1 MAAFGGRV
9 SPDDFVASFHFQ
21 RIFSMKNKLS
31 LYPFLASLCFLFP
44 SISGRAQTAP
54 QEAATVVKGTI
65 TDSSGAAVVGAK
77 VSLIESTGRPYYDT
91 VTDSSGHFQI
101 VNPAAGSYTVRVEE
115 NGFKPATTQVSVAP
129 GEAANADLQL
139 AIAGRRENVSVTG
152 TASNVFGEKSGIPI
166 EQFPQSVQVISQ
178 EDILNMNALSLG
190 DILSAVPSATD
201 GPPRESTYQ
210 GFAFRIRGFTA
221 YPIYNGV
228 YQRYFF
234 NVDPSAID
242 NIEEVQIVKG
252 PSDVLLGQG
261 EVGGAMNITTKR
273 PQEDYA
279 GSVSVIGGSFDQA
292 SGSFDVTGPVRP
304 IAGLY
309 FRATGEME
317 RSGSFI
323 DYLPI
328 NRENGNFSL
337 DWHRSSK
344 VAVHFVSEWQERDT
358 YRNPGLP
365 LIGTVISNGVGQIPS
380 STYLGDPE
388 TNGDPGHSNFKATGV
403 LIQTWVPIQLNDSWT
418 FTPRVSYS
426 TFTGIYSEINL
437 GAVLA
442 NLVTVS
448 RTGRYDEERHHYP
461 IEQGDLAGTV
471 KALGMKHHVVL
482 GTQNNL
488 FRVRYFQQ
496 NMPSVPSI
504 NTLDPVYGNVAD
516 GPYPLN
522 SVVFNNYDS
531 WAIYGQDRIDLT
543 ERWNVILG
551 VRTDWYADHHSS
563 APNYIT
569 APTILNTT
577 FNHTTFQA
585 GSTYRLYHGLSL
597 FGGYATGFNIEST
610 VNTLT
615 YNGAPLAPE
624 DSWQGE
630 GGIRFTQGLMN
641 LSASL
646 FQINKTNAVTADPF
660 HPGYSINDGDVR
672 ARGVEI
678 EGKFRVAKDLF
689 LEPGY
694 TYENARIIKSNSG
707 NLGFET
713 ADTPRNRADAFLRYA
728 PLRLPIQFRAGL
740 NFVGNR
746 AFLDTANVVEGPN
759 LLGNNVRLPQYTTVS
774 LGATYTLGRARFDL
788 NVRNIANRVYYL
800 KDFGSYDVIP
810 GEPREISLRVT
821 YRF

>member
-1 MAAFGGRV
+1 
-9 SPDDFVASFHFQ
+9 
-21 RIFSMKNKLS
+21 MKSKLI
-31 LYPFLASLCFLFP
+31 LYPLLAALLLLGLP
-44 SISGRAQTAP
+44 IWGWAQTAP
-54 QEAATVVKGTI
+54 QEAATGVEGTI
-65 TDSSGAAVVGAK
+65 TDTTGAVIVGAK
-77 VSLIESTGRPYYDT
+77 VSIVQSSGGPHCEA
-91 VTDSSGHFQI
+91 VTDASGHYQI
-101 VNPAAGSYTVRVEE
+101 ANPTAGTYTVRAEE
-115 NGFKPATTQVSVAP
+115 NGFRPATTQVTVAA
-129 GEAANADLQL
+129 GQIAKADLQL
-139 AIAGRRENVSVTG
+139 VIAGRSENVSVTG
-152 TASNVFGEKSGIPI
+152 TTSDVFGEKSGIPI
-166 EQFPQSVQVISQ
+166 EQFPQSIQMVNQ
-178 EDILNMNALSLG
+178 EDILEMNAVSIG
-190 DILSAVPSATD
+190 DILGAVPSATT
-201 GPPRESTYQ
+201 GPARESTYQ

-242 NIEEVQIVKG
+242 NIEEVQVVKG

-273 PQEDYA
+273 PQQDYA

-304 IAGLY
+304 ISGLY

-323 DYLPI
+323 NYLPI

-344 VAVHFVSEWQERDT
+344 VAVHFLGEWQERDT

-365 LIGTVISNGVGQIPS
+365 VIGTVISNGVGRIPS
-380 STYLGDPE
+380 STYLGDPD

-403 LIQTWVPIQLNDSWT
+403 LIQAWAPIKLSDNWT

-471 KALGMKHHVVL
+471 NALRMKHHLVI

-504 NTLDPVYGNVAD
+504 NTLSPVYGNVAD

-531 WAIYGQDRIDLT
+531 WAIYAQDRIDLT
-543 ERWNVILG
+543 ERWNVIVG
-551 VRTDWYADHHSS
+551 VRTDWYLNHHTL
-563 APNYIT
+563 APDFVT
-569 APTILNTT
+569 APTVLNTS
-577 FNHTTFQA
+577 FNHTTFQI
-585 GSTYRLYHGLSL
+585 GSSYKLYRGWSL
-597 FGGYATGFNIEST
+597 FGGYATGFNIESA

-615 YNGAPLAPE
+615 YNGTPLAPE

-630 GGIRFTQGLMN
+630 AGIRLTQGPLN
-641 LSASL
+641 VSASL
-646 FQINKTNAVTADPF
+646 FQINKTNAVTADPL
-660 HPGYSINDGDVR
+660 HAGYSINDGDVR
-672 ARGVEI
+672 GRGAEI
-678 EGKFRVAKDLF
+678 EGKWRIAKDLF
-689 LEPGY
+689 VEPGY
-694 TYENARIIKSNSG
+694 AYENARIIKSNSG

-713 ADTPRNRADAFLRYA
+713 ADTPRNRADVFLRYA
-728 PLRLPIQFRAGL
+728 PLRLPIQFRGGM

-746 AFLDTANVVEGPN
+746 AFLDTANVTEGPQV
-759 LLGNNVRLPQYTTVS
+759 LGNNVRLPQYTTVN
-774 LGATYTLGRARFDL
+774 LGATYTVGRARFDL
-788 NVRNIANRVYYL
+788 NVRNIANRIYYL

-810 GEPREISLRVT
+810 GEPREVSLRMT

>member
-1 MAAFGGRV
+1 L
-9 SPDDFVASFHFQ
+9 
-21 RIFSMKNKLS
+21 KNKVI
-31 LYPFLASLCFLFP
+31 LYPFLASLFLLGLT
-44 SISGRAQTAP
+44 ISARAQTVP
-54 QEAATVVKGTI
+54 QEAATVVQGTI
-65 TDSSGAAVVGAK
+65 TDTTGAVIVGAK
-77 VSLIESTGRPYYDT
+77 VSIVPSAGRPNYET
-91 VTDSSGHFQI
+91 VTDAHGHYQI
-101 VNPAAGSYTVRVEE
+101 ANLAGGTYTVGAEE
-115 NGFKPATTQVSVAP
+115 NGFRPATSEVTVVAGQVAT
-129 GEAANADLQL
+129 ADLQL
-139 AIAGRRENVSVTG
+139 TVAGKSENLVVTG
-152 TASNVFGEKSGIPI
+152 TASDVFGEKSGIPL
-166 EQFPQSVQVISQ
+166 EQFPQSIQVINQ
-178 EDILNMNALSLG
+178 EDILDMNAISLG
-190 DILSAVPSATD
+190 DIFTAVPSATA

-242 NIEEVQIVKG
+242 NIEEVQVVKG

-279 GSVSVIGGSFDQA
+279 GSVSVIGGSFDEA
-292 SGSFDVTGPVRP
+292 SGAFDVTGPVRP
-304 IAGLY
+304 ISGLY

-323 DYLPI
+323 RYLPI

-337 DWHRSSK
+337 DWEHSKK
-344 VAVHFVSEWQERDT
+344 VAVHFVGEWQERDT
-358 YRNPGLP
+358 FRNPGLP
-365 LIGTVISNGVGQIPS
+365 LIGTVISNGVGRIPS
-380 STYLGDPE
+380 STYLGDPA
-388 TNGDPGHSNFKATGV
+388 TDGDPGHNNFTATGE
-403 LIQTWVPIQLNDSWT
+403 LIQAWAPIKLSDAWT

-437 GAVLA
+437 NKVLTD
-442 NLVTVS
+442 LLLVS

-461 IEQGDLAGTV
+461 IEQADFAGSV
-471 KALGMKHHVVL
+471 KALGMKHHVL
-482 GTQNNL
+482 IGLQNNL

-504 NTLDPVYGNVAD
+504 NTLDPYPAYGTVAD

-531 WAIYGQDRIDLT
+531 WAIYAQDRIDLT
-543 ERWNVILG
+543 ERWDVILG
-551 VRTDWYADHHSS
+551 IRTDWYQDHHTL
-563 APNYIT
+563 APDFVT
-569 APTILNTT
+569 APTVLNTS
-577 FNHTTFQA
+577 FNHTTYQV
-585 GSTYRLYHGLSL
+585 GSSYKLYQGWSL

-615 YNGAPLAPE
+615 YNGTPLAPE

-630 GGIRFTQGLMN
+630 GGVRLTQGPLN

-646 FQINKTNAVTADPF
+646 FQINKTNAVTTDPF

-672 ARGVEI
+672 GRGLELEGKLRLARGFFA
-678 EGKFRVAKDLF
+678 EG
-689 LEPGY
+689 GY
-694 TYENARIIKSNSG
+694 AYENARIIKSNSG
-707 NLGFET
+707 NLGFQV
-713 ADTPRNRADAFLRYA
+713 ADTPKNRADVSLRYL
-728 PLRLPIQFRAGL
+728 PKRLPIQFHAGI

-746 AFLDTANVVEGPN
+746 AFLDTANVIEGPS
-759 LLGNNVRLPQYTTVS
+759 LLANNVRLPQYTTVNV
-774 LGATYTLGRARFDL
+774 GAAYTFGRARLDVNL
-788 NVRNIANRVYYL
+788 GNVANRVYYT

-810 GEPREISLRVT
+810 GEPREVSVRMT